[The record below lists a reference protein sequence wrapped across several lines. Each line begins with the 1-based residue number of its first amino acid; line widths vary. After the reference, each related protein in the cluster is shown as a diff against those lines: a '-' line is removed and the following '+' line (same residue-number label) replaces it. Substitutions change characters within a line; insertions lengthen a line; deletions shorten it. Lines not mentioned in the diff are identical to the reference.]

1 MKEYELKDISNN
13 FIYKP
18 LIDDNERNIIVYQI
32 ADIID
37 SIIECEPMI
46 FSNYN
51 FDNIIYQ
58 TCNETINIA
67 LKEIYDEY
75 DHKMIEDIVD
85 DLYYKSYNMYFN
97 KFYPRRSYDGTFIR
111 KAPKLDKMDSKIKQ
125 IREKPQ
131 PEQQTREW
139 YEFRYKLITA
149 SSAWKAYKS
158 QSTINQLIVDKCKP
172 LNLAKY
178 ETVNVNSPFHHGHK
192 YEPLSVMYYEKVYKT
207 KIEDFGCIQH
217 DHYKFLGASP
227 DGINIDPNSPL
238 YGRMLEIKNPVSRQL
253 TGTPKEDYWIQMQL
267 QMEVCN
273 LNECDFLET
282 VFKEYESEEEFNKDG
297 SFNYTN
303 DGKLKGVIISFFD
316 ENKPLYYYCPIGIN
330 KDEFMIWYNNIMNVN
345 SHLTWFKNIYWRL
358 EDVSCVLVLR
368 NKFWFSNAIGK
379 LEEISKIIEK
389 EKVEGYEHRLPKRRV
404 KKEGESTVI
413 SSVKPKCLIK
423 VNKEELKELEEM
435 FIDTS

>member
-1 MKEYELKDISNN
+1 MKEYVLKDIATDFN
-13 FIYKP
+13 YKP
-18 LIDDNERNIIVYQI
+18 LLNRHEKNTIVYQI

-37 SIIECEPMI
+37 NIIECEPLI
-46 FSNYN
+46 FSNYK
-51 FDNIIYQ
+51 FDDIIYQ
-58 TCNETINIA
+58 TCIETINIA
-67 LKEIYDEY
+67 LKEIYDDA
-75 DHKMIEDIVD
+75 DHSKIEDIVD
-85 DLYYKSYNMYFN
+85 ELYDKAYMMYFN
-97 KFYPRRSYDGTFIR
+97 KFYPRRSYDGTFVR
-111 KAPKLDKMDSKIKQ
+111 KKPNVGKMSIKIKQ

-131 PEQQTREW
+131 PEQQTTEW

-158 QSTINQLIVDKCKP
+158 QATINQLIVDKCKP

-192 YEPLSVMYYEKVYKT
+192 YEPLSVMYYEKMYET

-227 DGINIDPNSPL
+227 DGINVDPKSPL

-253 TGTPKEDYWIQMQL
+253 TGIPKEDYWIQMQL

-282 VFKEYESEEEFNKDG
+282 VFKEYETEEEFNKDG
-297 SFNYTN
+297 TFNYT
-303 DGKLKGVIISFFD
+303 DEGKLKGVIISFFD
-316 ENKPLYYYCPIGIN
+316 DIKPIYHYCPIGTT
-330 KDEFMIWYNNIMNVN
+330 KEEYQAWYDKIMEENNN
-345 SHLTWFKNIYWRL
+345 LTWFKNIYWRL

-368 NKFWFSNAIGK
+368 NKFWFKNAIYK
-379 LEEISKIIEK
+379 LEDVSKIIEK
-389 EKVEGYEHRLPKRRV
+389 EKVDGYEHRLPKRRV
-404 KKEGESTVI
+404 KKESDSPVI
-413 SSVKPKCLIK
+413 KTKCLIK
-423 VNKEELKELEEM
+423 VKKEDLEEMEM